1 MSESALHW
9 DLAEYSEGKP
19 SEGAYGYRDQKGH
32 DHAADSLE
40 QLCELIL
47 HSREGIAYVWTPEA
61 ETCKIPEELSG
72 LDDVLWQ
79 RAQRYARRDCVDAL
93 KFGLL
98 FGAVVLW
105 SLLWS
110 WQRYEG
116 DLEAM
121 VSYPSLGI
129 SLILLFVFGALPWYE
144 GQKVLRAGK
153 LKADR
158 RENVIAEVK
167 FDIWMEKQPV
177 TATRFLIGL
186 LMVVG
191 LGQLWVVYG
200 FEEKVAGSAVKAAV
214 LKPELDWWRY
224 VTTTFLHGNVLHWL
238 MNTSALLFLARRV
251 EVLASWPHLFAA
263 YGLAMVAGSLSSVYW
278 DPQRS
283 TVGAS
288 GAILGLLGFLL
299 VFEWKHKDQVPKG
312 TRKRLVA
319 GLVSIILLGV
329 FGFSFMD
336 NAAHAGGLLAGGAYG
351 LIAFPRGGEL
361 SRSGISKW
369 LSYFGWFLAL
379 LLVSCAGYTLLRLL
393 MSR

>member
-1 MSESALHW
+1 MSEATPQW
-9 DLAEYSEGKP
+9 DLAEYLETKP
-19 SEGAYGYRDQKGH
+19 SVGVFGYRDQKGH
-32 DHAADSLE
+32 DHPADSIE

-47 HSREGIAYVWTPEA
+47 HSREEVAYVWTPEA
-61 ETCKIPEELSG
+61 ETYKIPEEIRE

-79 RAQRYARRDCVDAL
+79 RAQRYARRDCADARKL
-93 KFGLL
+93 GLL

-116 DLEAM
+116 DLEAI

-129 SLILLFVFGALPWYE
+129 SLILLFIFGALPWYE

-153 LKADR
+153 LKATR
-158 RENVIAEVK
+158 RENAIAEVK

-177 TATRFLIGL
+177 AATRFLIGL
-186 LMVVG
+186 LIIVG
-191 LGQLWVVYG
+191 LGQLWIVYG
-200 FEEKVAGSAVKAAV
+200 AAGSGVKAAV

-224 VTTTFLHGNVLHWL
+224 ATTTFLHGNVLHWL
-238 MNTSALLFLARRV
+238 MNASALLFLARRV
-251 EVLASWPHLFAA
+251 EVLANWPHLFAA
-263 YGLAMVAGSLSSVYW
+263 YGLSMIAGSLSSVYW

-312 TRKRLVA
+312 SRKRLAA
-319 GLVSIILLGV
+319 GLVSIVLLGV

-336 NAAHAGGLLAGGAYG
+336 NAAHAGGLLAGGVYAFVV
-351 LIAFPRGGEL
+351 FPRGGEL
-361 SRSGISKW
+361 SRAKTSGY
-369 LSYFGWFLAL
+369 LSYFGWFLVL
-379 LLVSCAGYTLLRLL
+379 LFTSCAGYTLLKLL
-393 MSR
+393 MNR